1 MQIESTKCP
10 WCGNTVPQAKF
21 VEIESR
27 IRAEEK
33 KKLAQEAKKLALLE
47 SNLKRQYEEQSK
59 LQVQT
64 EVKKLAERERKAAE
78 QVIKQQ
84 TSELLSERDGALQKL
99 KAAQANEATL
109 KKQMVEQTDRAVTK
123 AIEVERKAAAERA
136 ESETRKLKTDRD
148 AALQK
153 VKTAEAREAALK
165 KQMSEQAER
174 NLKKELDSQRVIL
187 ERDRDQ
193 RERKLRAEHA
203 RKFESAEKRV
213 VLLQRQLQEKTANEL
228 GDGAEIDLYEELRSL
243 FPSDDIK
250 RVPKGQPG
258 ADIHHEVYYKAQSC
272 GKIVYDSKNRKDWKD
287 EYASKLRADQ
297 TEARAEHAILSS
309 CFFPGGEKE
318 LCIRNHVIV
327 VNPGRACYIAQLL
340 RDGLVD
346 MHIRNLSV
354 KERTGKMA
362 QLYQLIVSPQFK
374 QKLGE
379 LDRLTDQLLELD
391 VEENRAHQNV
401 WKKRG
406 LLMKQLKNMTK
417 EIDTDISSIIERSD
431 AGEVTQSAGVVATS
445 VGSNVLRPKPFARN

>member
-1 MQIESTKCP
+1 MEIESTKCP
-10 WCGNTVPQAKF
+10 YCGNTVPQAKF
-21 VEIESR
+21 VAIQSR

-33 KKLAQEAKKLALLE
+33 QKLAEQAKKLASLE
-47 SNLKRQYEEQSK
+47 ANLKGEYEERTK
-59 LQVQT
+59 LQVEA
-64 EVKKLAERERKAAE
+64 EVKKLAEKERKAAE
-78 QVIKQQ
+78 QRIKEQ
-84 TSELLSERDGALQKL
+84 TAKLLSERDGALQKL

-109 KKQMVEQTDRAVTK
+109 KKQMAEETDRVVKK
-123 AIEVERKAAAERA
+123 AIEVERRAAAEKA
-136 ESETRKLKTDRD
+136 KAETRKLQTERD
-148 AALQK
+148 VALK
-153 VKTAEAREAALK
+153 SVKTAETREAALK

-174 NLKKELDSQRVIL
+174 NLKKELSSQRVIL

-193 RERKLRAEHA
+193 LERKLRAEHA
-203 RKFESAEKRV
+203 RKLESAEKRV
-213 VLLQRQLQEKTANEL
+213 VLLQRQLQEQTANEL
-228 GDGAEIDLYEELRSL
+228 GDGAEIDLYEKLRSL
-243 FPSDDIK
+243 FPSDDIR

-258 ADIHHEVYYKAQSC
+258 ADIHHEVYYKGQSC
-272 GKIVYDSKNRKDWKD
+272 GRILYDSKNRKLWKD

-391 VEENRAHQNV
+391 VEETRAHQNV

-406 LLMKQLKNMTK
+406 LLMKQLQNTTR

-431 AGEVTQSAGVVATS
+431 ASEVTQSAAVVAT
-445 VGSNVLRPKPFARN
+445 VASNVLRPKPFARN